1 MKFRWRLEHT
11 MERVIKKRL
20 QQVMDASVAKGETPG
35 CLLMVIKDGEE
46 QVYLESGYADIEAK
60 KPVSRD
66 NIFRLYS
73 MSKPITATAMMIL
86 VERGIVDLAD
96 PVSKYLPGFRNPV
109 VCTADGK
116 IEKAE
121 REILLEDIMNM
132 TSGLTYGGTDETGRQ
147 TDALFQEVIH
157 GLKEENGGTIS
168 TVEFANRLGKVPLLY
183 QPGQSWSYGT
193 SADVV
198 GAVIEVASGMRFGDF
213 LKKEIFEPLG
223 MNDTDF
229 WVPAEKQD
237 RLAKVYDCREGQPSV
252 RYLDNNL
259 GIQNDM
265 AYRPAYEAGGAGLA
279 STIDDYAKF
288 TQMLLNGGTYNGV
301 QILRPA
307 TVKFL
312 GGHTLSA
319 VQQAGFDNW
328 IGLEG
333 FSYGNLMRVLV
344 DPTRAVT
351 LGSKGEFGWDGWLG
365 CYMEVVPEQNMTF
378 LMMTQKKDAGT
389 YTLSRKIRNII
400 FSE

>member
-1 MKFRWRLEHT
+1 
-11 MERVIKKRL
+11 MEQVIKERL

-60 KPVSRD
+60 KPVSRED
-66 NIFRLYS
+66 IFRLYS
-73 MSKPITATAMMIL
+73 MSKPITAAAMMIL
-86 VERGIVDLAD
+86 VERGVVDLAE
-96 PVSKYLPGFRNPV
+96 PVSKYLSGFRDQIV
-109 VCTADGK
+109 RSADGRT
-116 IEKAE
+116 EKPDHE
-121 REILLEDIMNM
+121 VLLEDLMNM
-132 TSGLTYGGTDETGRQ
+132 TSGLTYGGMNETGRL
-147 TDALFQEVIH
+147 TDALFEEVIR
-157 GLKEENGGTIS
+157 GIEKENGGTIG
-168 TVEFANRLGKVPLLY
+168 TVEFANRLGKIPLLY

-193 SADVV
+193 SADVI

-223 MNDTDF
+223 MWDTDF
-229 WVPAEKQD
+229 WVPAEKQS
-237 RLAKVYDCREGQPSV
+237 RLEKVYDCQEGQPPV
-252 RYLDNNL
+252 RYTENNL

-288 TQMLLNGGTYNGV
+288 AQMLLNGGTYNGA

-312 GGHTLSA
+312 GSHTLSA
-319 VQQAGFDNW
+319 AQQAGFDNW

-365 CYMEVVPEQNMTF
+365 CYMEVVPEKHMTF

-389 YTLSRKIRNII
+389 YTLSRKIRNIV

>member
-1 MKFRWRLEHT
+1 
-11 MERVIKKRL
+11 MEQVIKKRL

-193 SADVV
+193 SADAV
-198 GAVIEVASGMRFGDF
+198 GAVIEVASGMRFGDDDD
-213 LKKEIFEPLG
+213 KI
-223 MNDTDF
+223 
-229 WVPAEKQD
+229 
-237 RLAKVYDCREGQPSV
+237 RLNQRKPSK
-252 RYLDNNL
+252 Y
-259 GIQNDM
+259 
-265 AYRPAYEAGGAGLA
+265 
-279 STIDDYAKF
+279 
-288 TQMLLNGGTYNGV
+288 
-301 QILRPA
+301 
-307 TVKFL
+307 
-312 GGHTLSA
+312 
-319 VQQAGFDNW
+319 
-328 IGLEG
+328 
-333 FSYGNLMRVLV
+333 
-344 DPTRAVT
+344 
-351 LGSKGEFGWDGWLG
+351 KG
-365 CYMEVVPEQNMTF
+365 
-378 LMMTQKKDAGT
+378 
-389 YTLSRKIRNII
+389 LSRFGPEKNLQRINKFMKERPI
-400 FSE
+400 FYKNLIQMKENFRFYLR

>member
-1 MKFRWRLEHT
+1 
-11 MERVIKKRL
+11 MEQVIKERL

-60 KPVSRD
+60 KPVSRED
-66 NIFRLYS
+66 IFRLYS
-73 MSKPITATAMMIL
+73 MSKPITAAAMMIL
-86 VERGIVDLAD
+86 VERGVVDLAE
-96 PVSKYLPGFRNPV
+96 PVSKYLSGFRDQIV
-109 VCTADGK
+109 RSADGRT
-116 IEKAE
+116 EKPDHE
-121 REILLEDIMNM
+121 VLLEDLMNM
-132 TSGLTYGGTDETGRQ
+132 TSGLTYGGMNETGRL
-147 TDALFQEVIH
+147 TDALFEEVIR
-157 GLKEENGGTIS
+157 GIEEENGGTIG
-168 TVEFANRLGKVPLLY
+168 TVEFANRLGKIPLLY

-193 SADVV
+193 SADVI

-223 MNDTDF
+223 MWDTDF
-229 WVPAEKQD
+229 WVPAEKQS
-237 RLAKVYDCREGQPSV
+237 RLEKVYDCQEGQPPV
-252 RYLDNNL
+252 RYTENNL

-288 TQMLLNGGTYNGV
+288 AQMLLNGGTYNGA

-312 GGHTLSA
+312 GSHTLSA
-319 VQQAGFDNW
+319 AQQAGFDNW

-365 CYMEVVPEQNMTF
+365 CYMEVVPEKHMTF

-389 YTLSRKIRNII
+389 YTLSRKIRNIV

>member
-1 MKFRWRLEHT
+1 
-11 MERVIKKRL
+11 MEQVIKERL

-66 NIFRLYS
+66 DIFRLYS
-73 MSKPITATAMMIL
+73 MSKPITAAAMMIL
-86 VERGIVDLAD
+86 VERGVVDLAE
-96 PVSKYLPGFRNPV
+96 PVSKYLPGFRDQIV
-109 VCTADGK
+109 RSADGRT
-116 IEKAE
+116 EKPDHE
-121 REILLEDIMNM
+121 VLLEDLMNM
-132 TSGLTYGGTDETGRQ
+132 TSGLTYGGMNETGRL
-147 TDALFQEVIH
+147 TDALFEEVIR
-157 GLKEENGGTIS
+157 GIEEENGGTIG
-168 TVEFANRLGKVPLLY
+168 TVEFANRLGKIPLLY

-193 SADVV
+193 SADVI

-213 LKKEIFEPLG
+213 LKKEIFESLG
-223 MNDTDF
+223 MWDTDF
-229 WVPAEKQD
+229 WVPAEKQS
-237 RLAKVYDCREGQPSV
+237 RLEKVYDCQEGQPPV
-252 RYLDNNL
+252 RYTENNL

-288 TQMLLNGGTYNGV
+288 AQMLLNGGTYNGA

-312 GGHTLSA
+312 ESHTLSA
-319 VQQAGFDNW
+319 AQQAGFDNW

-365 CYMEVVPEQNMTF
+365 CYMEVVPEKHMTF

>member
-1 MKFRWRLEHT
+1 
-11 MERVIKKRL
+11 MEQVIKERL

-66 NIFRLYS
+66 DIFRLYS
-73 MSKPITATAMMIL
+73 MSKPITAAAMMIL
-86 VERGIVDLAD
+86 VERGVVDLAE
-96 PVSKYLPGFRNPV
+96 PVSKYLPGFRDQIV
-109 VCTADGK
+109 RSADGRT
-116 IEKAE
+116 EKPDHE
-121 REILLEDIMNM
+121 VLLEDLMNM
-132 TSGLTYGGTDETGRQ
+132 TSGLTYGGMNETGRL
-147 TDALFQEVIH
+147 TDALFEEVIR
-157 GLKEENGGTIS
+157 GIEEENGGTIG
-168 TVEFANRLGKVPLLY
+168 TVEFANRLGKIPLLY

-193 SADVV
+193 SADVI

-223 MNDTDF
+223 MWDTDF
-229 WVPAEKQD
+229 WVPAEKQS
-237 RLAKVYDCREGQPSV
+237 RLEKVYDCQEGQPPV
-252 RYLDNNL
+252 RYTENNL

-288 TQMLLNGGTYNGV
+288 AQMLLNGGTYNGV

-312 GGHTLSA
+312 GSHTLSA
-319 VQQAGFDNW
+319 AQQAGFDNW

-365 CYMEVVPEQNMTF
+365 CYMEVVPEKHMTF

>member
-1 MKFRWRLEHT
+1 
-11 MERVIKKRL
+11 MEQVIKERL

-66 NIFRLYS
+66 DIFRLYS
-73 MSKPITATAMMIL
+73 MSKPITAAAMMIL
-86 VERGIVDLAD
+86 VERGVVDLAE
-96 PVSKYLPGFRNPV
+96 PVSKYLPGFRDQIV
-109 VCTADGK
+109 RSADGRT
-116 IEKAE
+116 EKPDHE
-121 REILLEDIMNM
+121 VLLEDLMNM
-132 TSGLTYGGTDETGRQ
+132 TSGLTYGGMNETGRL
-147 TDALFQEVIH
+147 TDALFEEVIR
-157 GLKEENGGTIS
+157 GIEEENGGTIG
-168 TVEFANRLGKVPLLY
+168 TVEFANRLGKIPLLY

-193 SADVV
+193 SADVI

-223 MNDTDF
+223 MWDTDF
-229 WVPAEKQD
+229 WVPAEKQS
-237 RLAKVYDCREGQPSV
+237 RLEKVYDCQEGQPPV
-252 RYLDNNL
+252 RYTENNL

-288 TQMLLNGGTYNGV
+288 AQMLLNGGTYNGA

-312 GGHTLSA
+312 GSHTLSA
-319 VQQAGFDNW
+319 AQQAGFDNW

-365 CYMEVVPEQNMTF
+365 CYMEVVPEKHMTF

-389 YTLSRKIRNII
+389 YTLSRKIRNIV

>member
-1 MKFRWRLEHT
+1 
-11 MERVIKKRL
+11 MEQVIKERL

-60 KPVSRD
+60 KTVSRED
-66 NIFRLYS
+66 IFRLYS
-73 MSKPITATAMMIL
+73 MSKPITAAAMMIL
-86 VERGIVDLAD
+86 VERGVVDLAE
-96 PVSKYLPGFRNPV
+96 PVSKYLPGFRDQIV
-109 VCTADGK
+109 RSADGRT
-116 IEKAE
+116 EKPDHE
-121 REILLEDIMNM
+121 VLLEDLMNM
-132 TSGLTYGGTDETGRQ
+132 TSGLTYGGMNETGRL
-147 TDALFQEVIH
+147 TDALFEEVIR
-157 GLKEENGGTIS
+157 GIEEENGGTIG
-168 TVEFANRLGKVPLLY
+168 TVEFANRLGKIPLLY

-193 SADVV
+193 SADVI

-223 MNDTDF
+223 MWDTDF
-229 WVPAEKQD
+229 WVPAEKQS
-237 RLAKVYDCREGQPSV
+237 RLEKVYDCQEGQPPV
-252 RYLDNNL
+252 RYTENNL

-288 TQMLLNGGTYNGV
+288 AQMLLNGGTYNGV

-312 GGHTLSA
+312 GSHTLSA
-319 VQQAGFDNW
+319 AQQAGFDNW

-365 CYMEVVPEQNMTF
+365 CYMEVVPEKHMTF

>member
-1 MKFRWRLEHT
+1 
-11 MERVIKKRL
+11 
-20 QQVMDASVAKGETPG
+20 
-35 CLLMVIKDGEE
+35 
-46 QVYLESGYADIEAK
+46 
-60 KPVSRD
+60 
-66 NIFRLYS
+66 
-73 MSKPITATAMMIL
+73 
-86 VERGIVDLAD
+86 
-96 PVSKYLPGFRNPV
+96 
-109 VCTADGK
+109 
-116 IEKAE
+116 
-121 REILLEDIMNM
+121 
-132 TSGLTYGGTDETGRQ
+132 
-147 TDALFQEVIH
+147 
-157 GLKEENGGTIS
+157 
-168 TVEFANRLGKVPLLY
+168 
-183 QPGQSWSYGT
+183 
-193 SADVV
+193 
-198 GAVIEVASGMRFGDF
+198 
-213 LKKEIFEPLG
+213 

-378 LMMTQKKDAGT
+378 LMMTQKKMPERTPCPGRSEI
-389 YTLSRKIRNII
+389 L
-400 FSE
+400 FSANSFS

>member
-11 MERVIKKRL
+11 MEQVIKKRL

-86 VERGIVDLAD
+86 VERGVVDLAD

-116 IEKAE
+116 IEKAK

-132 TSGLTYGGTDETGRQ
+132 TSGLTY
-147 TDALFQEVIH
+147 
-157 GLKEENGGTIS
+157 GGTIS

-288 TQMLLNGGTYNGV
+288 TQMLLNSGTYNGV

>member
-1 MKFRWRLEHT
+1 
-11 MERVIKKRL
+11 MEQVIKERL

-60 KPVSRD
+60 KPVSRED
-66 NIFRLYS
+66 IFRLYS
-73 MSKPITATAMMIL
+73 MSKPITAAAMMIL
-86 VERGIVDLAD
+86 VERGVVDLAE
-96 PVSKYLPGFRNPV
+96 PVSKYLPGFRDQIV
-109 VCTADGK
+109 RSADGRT
-116 IEKAE
+116 EKPDHE
-121 REILLEDIMNM
+121 VLLEDLMNM
-132 TSGLTYGGTDETGRQ
+132 TSGLTYGGMNETGRL
-147 TDALFQEVIH
+147 TDALFEEVIR
-157 GLKEENGGTIS
+157 GIEEENGGTIG
-168 TVEFANRLGKVPLLY
+168 TVEFANRLGKIPLLY

-193 SADVV
+193 SADVI

-223 MNDTDF
+223 MWDTDF
-229 WVPAEKQD
+229 WVPAEKQS
-237 RLAKVYDCREGQPSV
+237 RLEKVYDCQEGQPPV
-252 RYLDNNL
+252 RYTENNL

-288 TQMLLNGGTYNGV
+288 AQMLLNGGTYNGA

-312 GGHTLSA
+312 GSHTLSA
-319 VQQAGFDNW
+319 AQQAGFDNW

-365 CYMEVVPEQNMTF
+365 CYMEVVPEKHMTF

-389 YTLSRKIRNII
+389 YTLSRKIRNIV

>member
-1 MKFRWRLEHT
+1 
-11 MERVIKKRL
+11 MEQVIKKRL

-35 CLLMVIKDGEE
+35 CLLMVIRDGEE

-109 VCTADGK
+109 VCTEDGK

-121 REILLEDIMNM
+121 REILMEDIMNM

-288 TQMLLNGGTYNGV
+288 AQMLLNGGTYNGV

>member
-1 MKFRWRLEHT
+1 
-11 MERVIKKRL
+11 MEQVIKERL

-60 KPVSRD
+60 KPVSRED
-66 NIFRLYS
+66 IFRLYS
-73 MSKPITATAMMIL
+73 MSKPITAAAMMIL
-86 VERGIVDLAD
+86 VERGVVDLAE
-96 PVSKYLPGFRNPV
+96 PVSKYLPGFRDQIV
-109 VCTADGK
+109 RSADGRT
-116 IEKAE
+116 EKPDHE
-121 REILLEDIMNM
+121 VLLEDLMNM
-132 TSGLTYGGTDETGRQ
+132 TSGLTYGGMNETGRL
-147 TDALFQEVIH
+147 TDALFEEVIR
-157 GLKEENGGTIS
+157 GIEEENGGTIG
-168 TVEFANRLGKVPLLY
+168 TVEFANRLGKIPLLY

-193 SADVV
+193 SADVI

-223 MNDTDF
+223 MWDTDF
-229 WVPAEKQD
+229 WVPAEKQS
-237 RLAKVYDCREGQPSV
+237 RLEKVYDCQEGQPPV
-252 RYLDNNL
+252 RYTENNL

-288 TQMLLNGGTYNGV
+288 AQMLLNGGTYNGA

-312 GGHTLSA
+312 ESHTLSVA
-319 VQQAGFDNW
+319 QQAGFDNW

-365 CYMEVVPEQNMTF
+365 CYMEVVPEKHMTF

>member
-1 MKFRWRLEHT
+1 
-11 MERVIKKRL
+11 MEQVIKERL

-60 KPVSRD
+60 KPVSRED
-66 NIFRLYS
+66 IFRLYS
-73 MSKPITATAMMIL
+73 MSKPITAAAMMIL
-86 VERGIVDLAD
+86 VERGVVDLAE
-96 PVSKYLPGFRNPV
+96 PVSKYLSGFRDQIV
-109 VCTADGK
+109 RSADGRT
-116 IEKAE
+116 EKPDHE
-121 REILLEDIMNM
+121 VLLEDLMNM
-132 TSGLTYGGTDETGRQ
+132 TSGLTYGGMNETGRL
-147 TDALFQEVIH
+147 TDALFEEVIR
-157 GLKEENGGTIS
+157 GIEEENGGTIG
-168 TVEFANRLGKVPLLY
+168 TVEFANRLGKIPLLY

-193 SADVV
+193 SADVI

-223 MNDTDF
+223 MWDTDF
-229 WVPAEKQD
+229 WVPAEKQS
-237 RLAKVYDCREGQPSV
+237 RLEKVYDCQEGQPPV
-252 RYLDNNL
+252 RYTENNL

-288 TQMLLNGGTYNGV
+288 AQMLLNGGTYNGA

-312 GGHTLSA
+312 GSHTLSA
-319 VQQAGFDNW
+319 AQQAGFDNW

>member
-1 MKFRWRLEHT
+1 
-11 MERVIKKRL
+11 MEQVIKERL

-35 CLLMVIKDGEE
+35 CILMVIKDGEE

-60 KPVSRD
+60 KPVSRED
-66 NIFRLYS
+66 IFRLYS
-73 MSKPITATAMMIL
+73 MSKPITAAAMMIL
-86 VERGIVDLAD
+86 VERGVVDLAE
-96 PVSKYLPGFRNPV
+96 PVSKYLSGFRDQIV
-109 VCTADGK
+109 RSADGRT
-116 IEKAE
+116 EKPDHE
-121 REILLEDIMNM
+121 VLLEDLMNM
-132 TSGLTYGGTDETGRQ
+132 TSGLTYGGMNETGRL
-147 TDALFQEVIH
+147 TDALFEEVIR
-157 GLKEENGGTIS
+157 GIEEENGGTIG
-168 TVEFANRLGKVPLLY
+168 TVEFANRLGKIPLLY

-193 SADVV
+193 SADVI

-223 MNDTDF
+223 MWDTDF
-229 WVPAEKQD
+229 WVPAEKQS
-237 RLAKVYDCREGQPSV
+237 RLEKVYDCQEGQPPV
-252 RYLDNNL
+252 RYTENNL

-288 TQMLLNGGTYNGV
+288 AQMLLNGGTYNGA

-312 GGHTLSA
+312 GSHTLSA
-319 VQQAGFDNW
+319 AQQAGFDNW

-365 CYMEVVPEQNMTF
+365 CYMEVVPEKHMTF

-389 YTLSRKIRNII
+389 YTLSRKIRNIV

>member
-1 MKFRWRLEHT
+1 
-11 MERVIKKRL
+11 MEQVIKERL

-60 KPVSRD
+60 KPVSRED
-66 NIFRLYS
+66 IFRLYS
-73 MSKPITATAMMIL
+73 MSKPITAAAMMIL
-86 VERGIVDLAD
+86 VERGVVDLAE
-96 PVSKYLPGFRNPV
+96 PVSKYLPGFRDQIV
-109 VCTADGK
+109 RSADGRT
-116 IEKAE
+116 EKPDHE
-121 REILLEDIMNM
+121 VLLEDLMNM
-132 TSGLTYGGTDETGRQ
+132 TSGLTYGGMNETGRL
-147 TDALFQEVIH
+147 TDALFEEVIR
-157 GLKEENGGTIS
+157 GIEEENGGTIG
-168 TVEFANRLGKVPLLY
+168 TVEFANRLGKIPLLY

-193 SADVV
+193 SADVI

-223 MNDTDF
+223 MLDTDF
-229 WVPAEKQD
+229 WVPAEKQS
-237 RLAKVYDCREGQPSV
+237 RLEKVYDCQEGQPPV
-252 RYLDNNL
+252 RYTENNL

-288 TQMLLNGGTYNGV
+288 AQMLLNGGTYNGA

-312 GGHTLSA
+312 GSHTLSA
-319 VQQAGFDNW
+319 AQQAGFDNW

-365 CYMEVVPEQNMTF
+365 CYMEVVPEKHMTF

-389 YTLSRKIRNII
+389 YTLSRKIRNIV

>member
-1 MKFRWRLEHT
+1 
-11 MERVIKKRL
+11 
-20 QQVMDASVAKGETPG
+20 
-35 CLLMVIKDGEE
+35 
-46 QVYLESGYADIEAK
+46 
-60 KPVSRD
+60 
-66 NIFRLYS
+66 
-73 MSKPITATAMMIL
+73 
-86 VERGIVDLAD
+86 
-96 PVSKYLPGFRNPV
+96 
-109 VCTADGK
+109 
-116 IEKAE
+116 
-121 REILLEDIMNM
+121 
-132 TSGLTYGGTDETGRQ
+132 
-147 TDALFQEVIH
+147 
-157 GLKEENGGTIS
+157 
-168 TVEFANRLGKVPLLY
+168 
-183 QPGQSWSYGT
+183 
-193 SADVV
+193 
-198 GAVIEVASGMRFGDF
+198 MRFGDF

-319 VQQAGFDNW
+319 IQQAGFDNW

>member
-1 MKFRWRLEHT
+1 
-11 MERVIKKRL
+11 MEQVIKKRL

-132 TSGLTYGGTDETGRQ
+132 TSGLTYSGTDETGRQ

-168 TVEFANRLGKVPLLY
+168 TVEFANRLGNPWNIASPGVSYKLCPSCRATHFGMEAALQYRERYTVDPELISEIECHVPNHM
-183 QPGQSWSYGT
+183 
-193 SADVV
+193 
-198 GAVIEVASGMRFGDF
+198 E
-213 LKKEIFEPLG
+213 
-223 MNDTDF
+223 
-229 WVPAEKQD
+229 
-237 RLAKVYDCREGQPSV
+237 SV
-252 RYLDNNL
+252 L
-259 GIQNDM
+259 
-265 AYRPAYEAGGAGLA
+265 
-279 STIDDYAKF
+279 
-288 TQMLLNGGTYNGV
+288 TYHAP
-301 QILRPA
+301 Q
-307 TVKFL
+307 K
-312 GGHTLSA
+312 
-319 VQQAGFDNW
+319 
-328 IGLEG
+328 GLEG
-333 FSYGNLMRVLV
+333 KFSLEYVLARTLLSGTPGINDFTDERVNQPEIKELIKKIKWV
-344 DPTRAVT
+344 SFEPEA
-351 LGSKGEFGWDGWLG
+351 GSFGIPEYIVKMKDGTEFCTKVEFPKGEPENPVTDDVLG
-365 CYMEVVPEQNMTF
+365 GKYQDCAGVVFEGETRDQIRDLVMKLEQMEHISQLTRLLGNFE
-378 LMMTQKKDAGT
+378 
-389 YTLSRKIRNII
+389 
-400 FSE
+400 

>member
-1 MKFRWRLEHT
+1 
-11 MERVIKKRL
+11 MEQVIKERL

-35 CLLMVIKDGEE
+35 CILMVIKDGEE

-60 KPVSRD
+60 KPVSRED
-66 NIFRLYS
+66 IFRLYS
-73 MSKPITATAMMIL
+73 MSKPITAAAMMIL
-86 VERGIVDLAD
+86 VERGVVDLAE
-96 PVSKYLPGFRNPV
+96 PVSKYLSGFRDQIV
-109 VCTADGK
+109 RSADGRT
-116 IEKAE
+116 EKPDHE
-121 REILLEDIMNM
+121 VLLEDLMNM
-132 TSGLTYGGTDETGRQ
+132 TSGLTYGGMNETGRL
-147 TDALFQEVIH
+147 TDALFEEVIR
-157 GLKEENGGTIS
+157 GIEEENGGTIG
-168 TVEFANRLGKVPLLY
+168 TVEFANRLGKIPLLY

-193 SADVV
+193 SADVI

-223 MNDTDF
+223 MWDTDF
-229 WVPAEKQD
+229 WVPAEKQS
-237 RLAKVYDCREGQPSV
+237 RLEKVYDCQEGQPPV
-252 RYLDNNL
+252 RYTENNL

-288 TQMLLNGGTYNGV
+288 AQMLLNGGTYNGA

-312 GGHTLSA
+312 GSHTLSA
-319 VQQAGFDNW
+319 AQQAGFDNW

-365 CYMEVVPEQNMTF
+365 CYMEVVPEKHMTF

>member
-1 MKFRWRLEHT
+1 
-11 MERVIKKRL
+11 MEQVIKERL
-20 QQVMDASVAKGETPG
+20 QQVMDASVTKGETPG

-66 NIFRLYS
+66 DIFRLYS
-73 MSKPITATAMMIL
+73 MSKPITAAAMMIL
-86 VERGIVDLAD
+86 VERGVVDLAE
-96 PVSKYLPGFRNPV
+96 PVSKYLPGFRDQIV
-109 VCTADGK
+109 RSADGHT
-116 IEKAE
+116 EKPDHE
-121 REILLEDIMNM
+121 VLLEDLMNM
-132 TSGLTYGGTDETGRQ
+132 TSGLTYGGMNETGRL
-147 TDALFQEVIH
+147 TDALFEEVIR
-157 GLKEENGGTIS
+157 GIEEENGGTIG
-168 TVEFANRLGKVPLLY
+168 TVEFANRLGKIPLLY

-193 SADVV
+193 SADVI

-223 MNDTDF
+223 MWDTDF

-237 RLAKVYDCREGQPSV
+237 RLEKVYDCQEGQPPV
-252 RYLDNNL
+252 RYTENNL

-288 TQMLLNGGTYNGV
+288 AQMLLNGGTYNGV
-301 QILRPA
+301 QILRSA

-312 GGHTLSA
+312 GSHTLSA
-319 VQQAGFDNW
+319 AQQAGFDNW

-365 CYMEVVPEQNMTF
+365 CYMEVVPEKHMTF

>member
-1 MKFRWRLEHT
+1 
-11 MERVIKKRL
+11 MEQVIKERL

-60 KPVSRD
+60 KPVSRED
-66 NIFRLYS
+66 IFRLYS
-73 MSKPITATAMMIL
+73 MSKPITAAAMMIL
-86 VERGIVDLAD
+86 VERGVVDLAE
-96 PVSKYLPGFRNPV
+96 PVSKYLSGFRDQIV
-109 VCTADGK
+109 RSADGRT
-116 IEKAE
+116 EKPDHE
-121 REILLEDIMNM
+121 VLLEDLMNM
-132 TSGLTYGGTDETGRQ
+132 TSGLTYGGMNETGRL
-147 TDALFQEVIH
+147 TDALFEEVIR
-157 GLKEENGGTIS
+157 GIEEENGGTIG
-168 TVEFANRLGKVPLLY
+168 TVEFANRLGKIPLLY

-193 SADVV
+193 SADVI

-223 MNDTDF
+223 MWDTDF
-229 WVPAEKQD
+229 WVPAEKQS
-237 RLAKVYDCREGQPSV
+237 RLEKVYDCQEGQPPV
-252 RYLDNNL
+252 RYTENNL

-288 TQMLLNGGTYNGV
+288 AQMLLNGGTYNGA

-312 GGHTLSA
+312 GSHTLSA
-319 VQQAGFDNW
+319 AQQAGFDNW

-365 CYMEVVPEQNMTF
+365 CYMEVVPEKHMTF
-378 LMMTQKKDAGT
+378 LMMTQKKDTGT
-389 YTLSRKIRNII
+389 YTLSRKIRNIV

>member
-1 MKFRWRLEHT
+1 
-11 MERVIKKRL
+11 MEQVIKERL

-60 KPVSRD
+60 KPVSRED
-66 NIFRLYS
+66 IFRLYS
-73 MSKPITATAMMIL
+73 MSKPITAAAMMIL
-86 VERGIVDLAD
+86 VERGVVDLAE
-96 PVSKYLPGFRNPV
+96 PVSKYLSGFRDQIV
-109 VCTADGK
+109 RSADGRT
-116 IEKAE
+116 EKPDHE
-121 REILLEDIMNM
+121 VLLEDLMNM
-132 TSGLTYGGTDETGRQ
+132 TSGLTYGGMNETGRL
-147 TDALFQEVIH
+147 TDALFEEVIR
-157 GLKEENGGTIS
+157 GIEEENGGTIG
-168 TVEFANRLGKVPLLY
+168 TVEFANRLGKIPLLY

-193 SADVV
+193 SADVI

-223 MNDTDF
+223 MWDTDF
-229 WVPAEKQD
+229 WVPAEKQS
-237 RLAKVYDCREGQPSV
+237 RLEKVYDCQEGQPPV
-252 RYLDNNL
+252 RYTENNL

-288 TQMLLNGGTYNGV
+288 AQMLLNGGTYNGA

-312 GGHTLSA
+312 GSHTLSA
-319 VQQAGFDNW
+319 AQQAGFDNW

-365 CYMEVVPEQNMTF
+365 CYMEVVPEKHMTF

>member
-1 MKFRWRLEHT
+1 
-11 MERVIKKRL
+11 MEQVIKERL

-66 NIFRLYS
+66 DIFRLYS
-73 MSKPITATAMMIL
+73 MSKPITAAAMMIL
-86 VERGIVDLAD
+86 VERGVVDLAE
-96 PVSKYLPGFRNPV
+96 PVSKYLPGFRDQIV
-109 VCTADGK
+109 RSADGRT
-116 IEKAE
+116 EKPDHE
-121 REILLEDIMNM
+121 VLLEDLMNM
-132 TSGLTYGGTDETGRQ
+132 TSGLTYGGMNETGRL
-147 TDALFQEVIH
+147 TDALFEEVIR
-157 GLKEENGGTIS
+157 GIEEENGGTIG
-168 TVEFANRLGKVPLLY
+168 TVEFANRLGKIPLLY

-193 SADVV
+193 SADVI

-223 MNDTDF
+223 MWDTDF

-237 RLAKVYDCREGQPSV
+237 RLEKVYDCQEGQPPV
-252 RYLDNNL
+252 RYTENNL

-288 TQMLLNGGTYNGV
+288 AQMLLNGGTYNGA

-312 GGHTLSA
+312 GSHTLSA
-319 VQQAGFDNW
+319 AQQAGFDNW

-365 CYMEVVPEQNMTF
+365 CYMEVVPEKHMTF

>member
-1 MKFRWRLEHT
+1 
-11 MERVIKKRL
+11 MEQIIKERL
-20 QQVMDASVAKGETPG
+20 QQVMDVSVAKGETPG
-35 CLLMVIKDGEE
+35 CLLMVIKEGEE

-66 NIFRLYS
+66 AIFRLYS

-86 VERGIVDLAD
+86 VERGVVDLAD
-96 PVSKYLPGFRNPV
+96 PVSLYLPGFAGQM
-109 VCTADGK
+109 VCGEDGHM
-116 IEKAE
+116 EKAD
-121 REILLEDIMNM
+121 REVLLEDIMNM
-132 TSGLTYGGTDETGRQ
+132 TSGLTYGGTNETGRQ
-147 TDALFQEVIH
+147 TDALFEEVIR
-157 GLKEENGGTIS
+157 GIQEGNGGTIG
-168 TVEFANRLGKVPLLY
+168 TVEFANRLGKIPLLY

-237 RLAKVYDCREGQPSV
+237 RLMKVYDCKVGQEAV
-252 RYLDNNL
+252 LYTDNNL
-259 GIQNDM
+259 GVQNDM
-265 AYRPAYEAGGAGLA
+265 AHRPAYEAGGAGLA

-288 TQMLLNGGTYNGV
+288 AQMLLNGGTYHGV

-307 TVKFL
+307 TAKFL
-312 GGHTLSA
+312 GSHTLSA
-319 VQQAGFDNW
+319 AQQAGFDNW

-351 LGSKGEFGWDGWLG
+351 LGSRGEFGWDGWLG
-365 CYMEVVPEQNMTF
+365 CYMEVVPEMNMTF

>member
-1 MKFRWRLEHT
+1 
-11 MERVIKKRL
+11 MEQVIKERL
-20 QQVMDASVAKGETPG
+20 QQVMDASVTKGETPG

-66 NIFRLYS
+66 DIFRLYS
-73 MSKPITATAMMIL
+73 MSKPITAAAMMIL
-86 VERGIVDLAD
+86 VERGVVDLAE
-96 PVSKYLPGFRNPV
+96 PVSKYLPGFRDQIV
-109 VCTADGK
+109 RSADGRT
-116 IEKAE
+116 EKPDHE
-121 REILLEDIMNM
+121 VLLEDLMNM
-132 TSGLTYGGTDETGRQ
+132 TSGLTYGGMNETGRL
-147 TDALFQEVIH
+147 TDALFEEVIR
-157 GLKEENGGTIS
+157 GIEEENGGTIG
-168 TVEFANRLGKVPLLY
+168 TVEFANRLGKIPLLY

-193 SADVV
+193 SADVI

-223 MNDTDF
+223 MWDTDF
-229 WVPAEKQD
+229 WVPAEKQS
-237 RLAKVYDCREGQPSV
+237 RLEKVYDCQEGQPPV
-252 RYLDNNL
+252 RYTENNL

-288 TQMLLNGGTYNGV
+288 AQMLLNGGTYNGA

-312 GGHTLSA
+312 GSHTLSA
-319 VQQAGFDNW
+319 AQQAGFDNW

-365 CYMEVVPEQNMTF
+365 CYMEVVPEKHMTF
-378 LMMTQKKDAGT
+378 LMMTQKKDAVT

>member
-1 MKFRWRLEHT
+1 
-11 MERVIKKRL
+11 MEQVIKERL

-60 KPVSRD
+60 KPVSRED
-66 NIFRLYS
+66 IFRLYS
-73 MSKPITATAMMIL
+73 MSKPITAAAMMIL
-86 VERGIVDLAD
+86 VERGVVDLAE
-96 PVSKYLPGFRNPV
+96 PVSKYLPGFRDQIV
-109 VCTADGK
+109 RSADGRT
-116 IEKAE
+116 EKPDHE
-121 REILLEDIMNM
+121 VLLEDLMNM
-132 TSGLTYGGTDETGRQ
+132 TSGLTYGGMNETGRL
-147 TDALFQEVIH
+147 TDALFEEVIR
-157 GLKEENGGTIS
+157 GIEEENGGTIG
-168 TVEFANRLGKVPLLY
+168 TVEFANRLGKIPLLY

-193 SADVV
+193 SADVI

-223 MNDTDF
+223 MWDTDF
-229 WVPAEKQD
+229 WVPAEKQS
-237 RLAKVYDCREGQPSV
+237 RLEKVYDCQEGQPPV
-252 RYLDNNL
+252 RYTENNL

-288 TQMLLNGGTYNGV
+288 AQMLLNGGTYNGA

-312 GGHTLSA
+312 GSHTLSA
-319 VQQAGFDNW
+319 AQQAGFDNW

-333 FSYGNLMRVLV
+333 FSYGNLMRVLI

-365 CYMEVVPEQNMTF
+365 CYMEVVPEKHMTF

>member
-1 MKFRWRLEHT
+1 MEQVMKE
-11 MERVIKKRL
+11 RL

-60 KPVSRD
+60 KPVSRED
-66 NIFRLYS
+66 IFRLYS
-73 MSKPITATAMMIL
+73 MSKPITAAAMMIL
-86 VERGIVDLAD
+86 VERGVVDLAE
-96 PVSKYLPGFRNPV
+96 PVSKYLPGFRDQIV
-109 VCTADGK
+109 RSADGRT
-116 IEKAE
+116 EKPDHE
-121 REILLEDIMNM
+121 VLLEDLMNM
-132 TSGLTYGGTDETGRQ
+132 TSGLTYGGMNETGRL
-147 TDALFQEVIH
+147 TDALFEEVIR
-157 GLKEENGGTIS
+157 GIEEENGGTIG
-168 TVEFANRLGKVPLLY
+168 TVEFANRLGKIPLLY

-193 SADVV
+193 SADVI

-223 MNDTDF
+223 MWDTDF
-229 WVPAEKQD
+229 WVPAEKQS
-237 RLAKVYDCREGQPSV
+237 RLEKVYDCQEGQQPV
-252 RYLDNNL
+252 RYTENNL

-288 TQMLLNGGTYNGV
+288 AQMLLNGGTYNGA

-312 GGHTLSA
+312 GSHTLSA
-319 VQQAGFDNW
+319 AQQAGFDNW

-333 FSYGNLMRVLV
+333 FSYGNLMRVLI

-365 CYMEVVPEQNMTF
+365 CYMEVVPEKHMTF

>member
-1 MKFRWRLEHT
+1 
-11 MERVIKKRL
+11 MEQVIKERL

-60 KPVSRD
+60 KPVSRED
-66 NIFRLYS
+66 IFRLYS
-73 MSKPITATAMMIL
+73 MSKPITAAAMMIL
-86 VERGIVDLAD
+86 VERGVVDLAE
-96 PVSKYLPGFRNPV
+96 PVSKYLPGFRDQIV
-109 VCTADGK
+109 RSADGRT
-116 IEKAE
+116 EKPDHE
-121 REILLEDIMNM
+121 VLLEDLMNM
-132 TSGLTYGGTDETGRQ
+132 TSGLTYGGMNETGRL
-147 TDALFQEVIH
+147 TDALFEEVIR
-157 GLKEENGGTIS
+157 GIEEENGGTIG
-168 TVEFANRLGKVPLLY
+168 TVEFANRLGKIPLLY

-193 SADVV
+193 SADVI

-223 MNDTDF
+223 MWDTDF
-229 WVPAEKQD
+229 WVPAEKQS
-237 RLAKVYDCREGQPSV
+237 RLEKVYDCQEGQPPV
-252 RYLDNNL
+252 RYTENNL

-288 TQMLLNGGTYNGV
+288 AQMLLNGGTYNGA

-312 GGHTLSA
+312 GSHTLSA
-319 VQQAGFDNW
+319 AQQAGFDNW

-365 CYMEVVPEQNMTF
+365 CYMEVVPEKHMTF

>member
-1 MKFRWRLEHT
+1 
-11 MERVIKKRL
+11 MEQVIKERL
-20 QQVMDASVAKGETPG
+20 QQVMDASVTKGETPG

-66 NIFRLYS
+66 DIFRLYS
-73 MSKPITATAMMIL
+73 MSKPITAAAMMIL
-86 VERGIVDLAD
+86 VERGVVDLAE
-96 PVSKYLPGFRNPV
+96 PVSKYLPGFRDQIV
-109 VCTADGK
+109 RSADGRT
-116 IEKAE
+116 EKPDHE
-121 REILLEDIMNM
+121 VLLEDLMNM
-132 TSGLTYGGTDETGRQ
+132 TSGLTYGGMNETGRL
-147 TDALFQEVIH
+147 TDALFEEVIR
-157 GLKEENGGTIS
+157 GIEEENGGTIG
-168 TVEFANRLGKVPLLY
+168 TVEFANRLGKIPLLY

-193 SADVV
+193 SADVI

-223 MNDTDF
+223 MWDTDF
-229 WVPAEKQD
+229 WVPAEKQS
-237 RLAKVYDCREGQPSV
+237 RLEKVYDCQEGQPPV
-252 RYLDNNL
+252 RYTENNL

-288 TQMLLNGGTYNGV
+288 AQMLLNGGTYNGA

-312 GGHTLSA
+312 GSHTLSA
-319 VQQAGFDNW
+319 AQQAGFDNW

-365 CYMEVVPEQNMTF
+365 CYMEVVPEKHMTF

-389 YTLSRKIRNII
+389 YTLSRKIRNIV

>member
-1 MKFRWRLEHT
+1 
-11 MERVIKKRL
+11 MEQVIKERL

-66 NIFRLYS
+66 DIFRLYS
-73 MSKPITATAMMIL
+73 MSKPITAAAMMIL
-86 VERGIVDLAD
+86 VERGVVDLAE
-96 PVSKYLPGFRNPV
+96 PVSKYLPGFRDQIV
-109 VCTADGK
+109 RSADGRT
-116 IEKAE
+116 EKPDHE
-121 REILLEDIMNM
+121 VLLEDLMNM
-132 TSGLTYGGTDETGRQ
+132 TSGLTYGGMNETGRL
-147 TDALFQEVIH
+147 TDALFEEVIR
-157 GLKEENGGTIS
+157 GIEEENGGTIG
-168 TVEFANRLGKVPLLY
+168 TVEFANRLGKIPLLY

-193 SADVV
+193 SADVI

-223 MNDTDF
+223 MWDTDF
-229 WVPAEKQD
+229 WVPAEKQS
-237 RLAKVYDCREGQPSV
+237 RLEKVYDCQEGQPPV
-252 RYLDNNL
+252 RYTENNL

-288 TQMLLNGGTYNGV
+288 AQMLLNGGTYNGA

-312 GGHTLSA
+312 GSHTLSA
-319 VQQAGFDNW
+319 AQQAGFDNW

-365 CYMEVVPEQNMTF
+365 CYMEVVPEKHMTF

>member
-1 MKFRWRLEHT
+1 
-11 MERVIKKRL
+11 MEQVIKERL

-66 NIFRLYS
+66 DIFRLYS
-73 MSKPITATAMMIL
+73 MSKPITAAAMMIL
-86 VERGIVDLAD
+86 VERGVVDLAE
-96 PVSKYLPGFRNPV
+96 PVSKYLPGFRDQIV
-109 VCTADGK
+109 RSADGRT
-116 IEKAE
+116 EKPDHE
-121 REILLEDIMNM
+121 VLLEDLMNM
-132 TSGLTYGGTDETGRQ
+132 TSGLTYGGMNETGRL
-147 TDALFQEVIH
+147 TDALFEEVIR
-157 GLKEENGGTIS
+157 GIEEENGGTIG
-168 TVEFANRLGKVPLLY
+168 TVEFANRLGKIPLLY

-193 SADVV
+193 SADVI

-223 MNDTDF
+223 MWDTDF
-229 WVPAEKQD
+229 WVPAEKQS
-237 RLAKVYDCREGQPSV
+237 RLEKVYDCQEGQPPV
-252 RYLDNNL
+252 RYTENNL

-288 TQMLLNGGTYNGV
+288 AQMLLNGGTYNGA

-312 GGHTLSA
+312 GSHTLSA
-319 VQQAGFDNW
+319 AQQAGFDNW

-365 CYMEVVPEQNMTF
+365 CYMEVVPEKHMIF

>member
-1 MKFRWRLEHT
+1 
-11 MERVIKKRL
+11 MEQVIKERL

-60 KPVSRD
+60 KPVSRED
-66 NIFRLYS
+66 IFRLYS
-73 MSKPITATAMMIL
+73 MSKPITAAAMMIL
-86 VERGIVDLAD
+86 VERGVVDLAE
-96 PVSKYLPGFRNPV
+96 PVSKYLSGFRDQIV
-109 VCTADGK
+109 RSADGRT
-116 IEKAE
+116 EKPDHE
-121 REILLEDIMNM
+121 VLLEDLMNM
-132 TSGLTYGGTDETGRQ
+132 TSGLTYGGMNETGRL
-147 TDALFQEVIH
+147 TDALFEEVIR
-157 GLKEENGGTIS
+157 GIEEENGGTIG
-168 TVEFANRLGKVPLLY
+168 TVEFANRLGKIPLLY

-193 SADVV
+193 SADVI

-223 MNDTDF
+223 MWDTDF
-229 WVPAEKQD
+229 WVPAEKQS
-237 RLAKVYDCREGQPSV
+237 RLEKVYDCQEGQPPV
-252 RYLDNNL
+252 RYTENNL

-288 TQMLLNGGTYNGV
+288 AQMLLNGGTYNGA
-301 QILRPA
+301 QILRLA

-312 GGHTLSA
+312 GSHTLSA
-319 VQQAGFDNW
+319 AQQAGFDNW

-365 CYMEVVPEQNMTF
+365 CYMEVVPEKHMTF

-389 YTLSRKIRNII
+389 YTLSRKIRNIV

>member
-11 MERVIKKRL
+11 MEQVIKKRL

-116 IEKAE
+116 IEKAK

-132 TSGLTYGGTDETGRQ
+132 TSGLTY
-147 TDALFQEVIH
+147 
-157 GLKEENGGTIS
+157 GGTIS

-288 TQMLLNGGTYNGV
+288 TQMLLNSGTYNGV